1 LKIQRHGLAREL
13 QIASVKSFR
22 VSFPVSVK
30 AFRFD
35 SSQTTYPF
43 KGVAMRSS
51 SHLVA
56 SLFAIVLAL
65 STFAR
70 TQSSTSLHGT
80 IFDVKGAVVS
90 DASVTLSNPATAFS
104 RTTKSDQQGVYQFL
118 QVPPSTYTLSVTAR
132 GFAPINQGNV
142 ILQVSSPA
150 TLDFTLQVQGSAV
163 MVEVTGA
170 ATTVNT
176 EDASQGHVFNANQL
190 IALPAEGRDP
200 VAILSLQPGVTYLGS
215 QTPDQQDQD
224 SRGDQ

>member
-1 LKIQRHGLAREL
+1 
-13 QIASVKSFR
+13 
-22 VSFPVSVK
+22 
-30 AFRFD
+30 
-35 SSQTTYPF
+35 
-43 KGVAMRSS
+43 MRSS